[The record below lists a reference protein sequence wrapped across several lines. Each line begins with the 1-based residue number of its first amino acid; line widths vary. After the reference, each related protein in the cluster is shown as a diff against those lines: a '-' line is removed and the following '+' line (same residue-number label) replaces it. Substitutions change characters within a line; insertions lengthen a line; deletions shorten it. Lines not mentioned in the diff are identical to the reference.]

1 MNFFEQELGK
11 LFGAGDVIE
20 RPEFTGSCCV
30 GSLGQDL
37 RVKAQF
43 VTCGVADQYEALRL
57 TVLNRTGGEVD
68 KIDLKF
74 RDTMGLK
81 LVPNNPNFAEGIV
94 PHIWISKDKPE
105 WYAYKPTAADYTR
118 VCKSA
123 ENYLRGFREQD
134 RARLVYVCAPLRG
147 DVEANIEFARAKAAE
162 LFRQGYI
169 PICPHLMFPP
179 VADVNNPAQDE
190 QAIQMGLQLIGLC
203 SRVNVYG
210 PDWTDGMWA
219 EIHRAEKLGVPV
231 YTDQKT
237 LGRSSRQKNITKNKD
252 RDGGR

>member
-68 KIDLKF
+68 KITVKF

-81 LVPNNPNFAEGIV
+81 MIPNNPNFY
-94 PHIWISKDKPE
+94 PYIWVDRDKPE
-105 WYAYKPTAADYTR
+105 WYAYKPTAEDYTR
-118 VCKSA
+118 VRKSA
-123 ENYLRGFREQD
+123 ENYLKVFREQN
-134 RARLVYVCAPLRG
+134 RSKLVYVCAPLRG
-147 DVEANIEFARAKAAE
+147 NVEASIEFAKAKAAE

-179 VADVNNPAQDE
+179 LADVNNPAQDE
-190 QAIQMGLQLIGLC
+190 QAIQMGLQLVGLC
-203 SRVNVYG
+203 SQVNVYG
-210 PDWTDGMWA
+210 PEWTEGMWA
-219 EIHRAEKLGVPV
+219 EIHRAEKMGVPV
-231 YTDQKT
+231 YTDQIT
-237 LGRSSRQKNITKNKD
+237 LSRSSRQKNKD
-252 RDGGR
+252 YER

>member
-81 LVPNNPNFAEGIV
+81 MIPNNPNFY
-94 PHIWISKDKPE
+94 PYIWVDRDKPE
-105 WYAYKPTAADYTR
+105 WYAYKPTAEDYTR
-118 VCKSA
+118 LRKSA
-123 ENYLRGFREQD
+123 ENYLKQFREQD
-134 RARLVYVCAPLRG
+134 RAKLVYVCAPLRG
-147 DVEANIEFARAKAAE
+147 DVEANIEFAKAKAAE
-162 LFRQGYI
+162 VFREGCI
-169 PICPHLMFPP
+169 PICPHLIFQP
-179 VADVNNPAQDE
+179 VADVNNPVQDE
-190 QAIQMGLQLIGLC
+190 QARQMGLQLIGLC

>member
-68 KIDLKF
+68 KITVKF

-81 LVPNNPNFAEGIV
+81 MIPSNSHFHPY
-94 PHIWISKDKPE
+94 IWVDRGKPE
-105 WYAYKPTAADYTR
+105 WYVYRPTAEDYTR
-118 VCKSA
+118 VRKSA
-123 ENYLRGFREQD
+123 ENYLRGFREQN
-134 RARLVYVCAPLRG
+134 RSKLVYVCAPLRG
-147 DVEANIEFARAKAAE
+147 DVEANIEFAKAKAVE

-190 QAIQMGLQLIGLC
+190 QARKMGLQLVGLC
-203 SRVNVYG
+203 SQVNVYG
-210 PDWTDGMWA
+210 PEWTDGMWA
-219 EIHRAEKLGVPV
+219 EIHRAEKMGVPV
-231 YTDQKT
+231 YTDQTT
-237 LGRSSRQKNITKNKD
+237 LGRSFRQKNITKNKD

>member
-1 MNFFEQELGK
+1 MNFFEQELAK
-11 LFGAGDVIE
+11 IFGAGDVIE
-20 RPEFTGSCCV
+20 RPEFSGSCCI

-37 RVKAQF
+37 RVKAEF

-57 TVLNRTGGEVD
+57 TVLNRTGGKVD
-68 KIDLKF
+68 KITVKF

-81 LVPNNPNFAEGIV
+81 MIPNNPSFYPYV
-94 PHIWISKDKPE
+94 WVYRDKPE
-105 WYAYKPTAADYTR
+105 WYAYRPTAEDYTR
-118 VCKSA
+118 VRKSA
-123 ENYLRGFREQD
+123 ESYLRGFREQD
-134 RARLVYVCAPLRG
+134 RAKLVYVCAPLRG
-147 DVEANIEFARAKAAE
+147 DVEANIECARAKAAE

-179 VADVNNPAQDE
+179 VANVKDTAQDE
-190 QAIQMGLQLIGLC
+190 QARKMGLQLIGLC

-210 PDWTDGMWA
+210 PEWTEGMWA
-219 EIHRAEKLGVPV
+219 EIHRAEKMGVPV
-231 YTDQKT
+231 YTDQTT

>member
-11 LFGAGDVIE
+11 LFGAGDVIG
-20 RPEFTGSCCV
+20 RPEFVGSCCI

-37 RVKAQF
+37 RVKAQL
-43 VTCGVADQYEALRL
+43 VTCGAADRYEALRL
-57 TVLNRTGGEVD
+57 TVLNRMGGEVD

-81 LVPNNPNFAEGIV
+81 LVPDNPNFAEGIA
-94 PHIWISKDKPE
+94 PHIWVYKDKAE
-105 WYAYKPTAADYTR
+105 WYAYQPTGEDYAR
-118 VCKSA
+118 LRKAVA
-123 ENYLRGFREQD
+123 NYLQSFWEQD

-190 QAIQMGLQLIGLC
+190 QARKMGLQLIGLC

-210 PDWTDGMWA
+210 PEWTDGMWA
-219 EIHRAEKLGVPV
+219 EIHRAEKMGVPV
-231 YTDQKT
+231 YTDQTT

>member
-1 MNFFEQELGK
+1 MNFFEQELAK
-11 LFGAGDVIE
+11 IFGAGDVIE
-20 RPEFTGSCCV
+20 RPEFTGSCCI
-30 GSLGQDL
+30 GSLGQNL

-68 KIDLKF
+68 KITVKF

-81 LVPNNPNFAEGIV
+81 MIPNNPNFY
-94 PHIWISKDKPE
+94 PYIWVDRDKAE
-105 WYAYKPTAADYTR
+105 WYAYKPTAEDYTR
-118 VCKSA
+118 LRKSA
-123 ENYLRGFREQD
+123 ENYLKVFREQD
-134 RARLVYVCAPLRG
+134 RAKLVYVCAPLRG
-147 DVEANIEFARAKAAE
+147 DVEANIEFVKAKAAE

-190 QAIQMGLQLIGLC
+190 QARKMGLQLIGLC

-210 PDWTDGMWA
+210 PEWTDGMWA
-219 EIHRAEKLGVPV
+219 EIHRAEKMGVPV
-231 YTDQKT
+231 YTDQIT
-237 LGRSSRQKNITKNKD
+237 LGRSSRQKNKD
-252 RDGGR
+252 YER